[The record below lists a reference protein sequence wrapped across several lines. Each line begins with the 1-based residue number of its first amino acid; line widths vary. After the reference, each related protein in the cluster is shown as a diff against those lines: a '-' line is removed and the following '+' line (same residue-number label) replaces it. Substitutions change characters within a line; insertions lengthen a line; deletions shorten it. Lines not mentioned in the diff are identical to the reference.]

1 MTEQEKKLRQT
12 IQDALIETD
21 FHGLSDR
28 TMSDEMR
35 TYRQGLRDIS
45 KQSGF
50 PTDIVWPPVV
60 VIPEPE

>member
-1 MTEQEKKLRQT
+1 
-12 IQDALIETD
+12 
-21 FHGLSDR
+21 
-28 TMSDEMR
+28 MSDEMR